1 MIKGIDLTGTGACAA
16 FNLRKTAR
24 VVSQTFDAS
33 LRKSG
38 LRSTQFTILV
48 AIAKAQPASI
58 SALAAT
64 TLLDA
69 TTMTRNLALLRKLGL
84 VQIAARGK
92 AREKLVR
99 LSPQGELALAR
110 AVPLWRRTQARFERS
125 LGARAWRTLRL
136 QLEHVAHLSERGE
149 GSNG

>member
-24 VVSQTFDAS
+24 VVSQTFDAA

-48 AIAKAQPASI
+48 AVAKAQPVSI
-58 SALAAT
+58 GALAQT

-69 TTMTRNLALLRKLGL
+69 TTMTRSLALLQTSDL
-84 VQIAARGK
+84 VQIAARGR
-92 AREKLVR
+92 AREKQVR
-99 LSPQGELALAR
+99 LSRKGEQALAR
-110 AVPLWRRTQARFERS
+110 CVPLWRKTQARFEQA
-125 LGARAWRTLRL
+125 LGAREWRTLRL
-136 QLEHVAHLSERGE
+136 QLEHVARL
-149 GSNG
+149 NA